1 MTVQLTEV
9 EERVVLLD
17 DDGRVIGTAPKAS
30 VHGAETPLHLAFS
43 CYLFTGDSV
52 LMTRRADTKRTFP
65 GVWTNSVCGHPLPGE
80 ALAPSIRRRA
90 RDELGV
96 EVDELRLVL
105 PRFRYRAQMAGVEEH
120 EWCPVVTGS
129 LRPGA
134 AVDLT
139 PDEVSA
145 WELVSWPQLV
155 ERAREDTSLSPWC
168 REQIPQLAALGPDPA
183 AWPAA
188 DAVSLPPALRWG
200 EDR

>member
-1 MTVQLTEV
+1 MTSPLTQV

-17 DDGRVIGTAPKAS
+17 GDGHSVGTALKAL

-52 LMTRRADTKRTFP
+52 LMTRRADGKRTFP

-80 ALAPSIRRRA
+80 ALVPSIRRRVH
-90 RDELGV
+90 DELGV
-96 EVDELRLVL
+96 EVADLRLVL

-120 EWCPVVTGS
+120 EWCPVVTGTM
-129 LRPGA
+129 GA
-134 AVDLT
+134 DVALDLT

-145 WELVSWPQLV
+145 WELVPWPELV
-155 ERAREDTSLSPWC
+155 ARARDDESLSPWC

-188 DAVSLPPALRWG
+188 DVGLLPPALHW
-200 EDR
+200 D

>member
-1 MTVQLTEV
+1 MTTPLTQV

-17 DDGRVIGTAPKAS
+17 DDGRSVGTALKAL

-43 CYLFTGDSV
+43 CYLFAGDSV
-52 LMTRRADTKRTFP
+52 LMTRRADSKRTFP

-96 EVDELRLVL
+96 EIADLRLVL
-105 PRFRYRAQMAGVEEH
+105 PRFRYRAQVAGVEEH
-120 EWCPVVTGS
+120 EWCPVVTATVSEGFA
-129 LRPGA
+129 L
-134 AVDLT
+134 DLT

-145 WELVSWPQLV
+145 WEPVPWQELVA
-155 ERAREDTSLSPWC
+155 RAREDEGLSPWC

-183 AWPAA
+183 GWPDA
-188 DAVSLPPALRWG
+188 DKTSLPPALHW
-200 EDR
+200 D